1 MALQLLNVC
10 DFQAGGNGEKAESN
24 FDEGNENETAQ

>member
-1 MALQLLNVC
+1 MFVTFRPG
-10 DFQAGGNGEKAESN
+10 DNGEKAESN